1 MSFSDLEGK
10 LSRHPSGFNRYC
22 RNVASAATMSTL
34 LLQRVVGPEQ
44 QPERRSAPPMT
55 WPRFVIAEVGGGRL
69 ELPDL
74 LNCGS
79 EGNAAGV
86 PAKEQ
91 PAGRLARAPTV
102 AP

>member
-55 WPRFVIAEVGGGRL
+55 WPLVRDCRSGRR
-69 ELPDL
+69 ETR
-74 LNCGS
+74 
-79 EGNAAGV
+79 AAGS
-86 PAKEQ
+86 PQLRK
-91 PAGRLARAPTV
+91 
-102 AP
+102 